1 MNVSANLWG
10 HCSSAPPGRDPRLG
24 PLAVG
29 THELRWI
36 GKLEFLFFPETDIT
50 QRSRLCGASVRMA
63 KVPVAVT
70 LGRRNYG
77 NRITEYISS
86 AWSHCKTKA
95 HPALL
100 LLLSVLVVS
109 LPGDARKDKKQKF
122 RVRTWRSFLCTT
134 SNGQSQLWSAASS
147 DNFSESWRWSQEF
160 WTRWSRGDPR
170 LARGERDKV
179 SSLGVPVCWIVDQE
193 LA

>member
-10 HCSSAPPGRDPRLG
+10 HCSSAPPSRDPRLG

-86 AWSHCKTKA
+86 AWSHCKTKVRSWQVLRFRTA
-95 HPALL
+95 SGLRLTLPSSSSSAS
-100 LLLSVLVVS
+100 LSFPFPGMPGRVL
-109 LPGDARKDKKQKF
+109 
-122 RVRTWRSFLCTT
+122 
-134 SNGQSQLWSAASS
+134 
-147 DNFSESWRWSQEF
+147 
-160 WTRWSRGDPR
+160 
-170 LARGERDKV
+170 
-179 SSLGVPVCWIVDQE
+179 
-193 LA
+193 